1 MRLVSILL
9 ALILFFSPVVW
20 AKEEGPLVA
29 VFVDYT
35 LQFNYS
41 DNVHNTEIF
50 WVAKDWSTFDQFLL
64 EAKKRAGARKVVFD
78 IAVHGIPVVF
88 VLSAGNEKKGYLA
101 TTAGLLN
108 HIDSVV
114 GAQNV
119 ECVCLEACY
128 AGFCY
133 YSSVHPDR
141 FMVRPLAR
149 RAMLEGR
156 SAPSPLYP
164 VYGLPSSRNI
174 PPNVLE
180 QYLHKQFLTI
190 EDLRQYE
197 YKCPPNLSAQT
208 EEIAVLLNR
217 MILARLLFQM
227 DKVER

>member
-1 MRLVSILL
+1 MRLISILM

-20 AKEEGPLVA
+20 AKEEGPLIA

-41 DNVHNTEIF
+41 DNIHNEELF

-64 EAKKRAGARKVVFD
+64 EARKKAGARKIILD
-78 IAVHGIPVVF
+78 IACHGTPVVF
-88 VLSAGNEKKGYLA
+88 VLAAGNGKKSYCA
-101 TTAGLLN
+101 TVGGLLN
-108 HIDSVV
+108 HIDNIV

-119 ECVCLEACY
+119 ECVCLEACT

-133 YSSVHPDR
+133 YSTMHPNK
-141 FMVRPLAR
+141 MMIRPLAK
-149 RAMLEGR
+149 RAILEDR
-156 SAPSPLYP
+156 LAPNP
-164 VYGLPSSRNI
+164 VYPIYGLASCRNI

-197 YKCPPNLSAQT
+197 YKCPPNLSEQT